1 MSSKIEGNS
10 RGEDLRTSP
19 LMAKIGEDNSNSIEA
34 SGGGAIP
41 VVVMGFHLEEN
52 DSPETNEASAVPSMD
67 LPIGKVSSNQSFVL
81 YFLTSNGPPQVIAIC
96 LVYAL
101 GIGCILGVVRLLS
114 HIYLFFIS

>member
-52 DSPETNEASAVPSMD
+52 DSPETNEAPAVPSMD
-67 LPIGKVSSNQSFVL
+67 LPLPSGKVSSNQSFVL

-101 GIGCILGVVRLLS
+101 GIGCILGVLLS
-114 HIYLFFIS
+114 HICLFFIS